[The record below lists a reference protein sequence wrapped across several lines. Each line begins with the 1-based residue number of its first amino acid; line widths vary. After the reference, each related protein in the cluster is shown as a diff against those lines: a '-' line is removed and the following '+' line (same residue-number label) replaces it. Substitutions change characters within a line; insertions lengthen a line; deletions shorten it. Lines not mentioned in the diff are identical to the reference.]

1 MQRELQ
7 WVYDIAQKIHESEL
21 SYLYFMVGT
30 HVQVYSMMSGKFFSN
45 YSSMSLCFLCLGYLV
60 AEVDLRLTI
69 PTDNLSFNYIA
80 LLSHRYAI
88 ITSEVSLK
96 YIYGT

>member
-1 MQRELQ
+1 VQRELQ

-30 HVQVYSMMSGKFFSN
+30 HVQIYSMMSGKFFQIIV
-45 YSSMSLCFLCLGYLV
+45 LCLCAFCLGYLV

-69 PTDNLSFNYIA
+69 PADNLSFNYIA

>member
-30 HVQVYSMMSGKFFSN
+30 HVQIYSMMSGKFFSN
-45 YSSMSLCFLCLGYLV
+45 YSFMSLCFLFRVFGSGG
-60 AEVDLRLTI
+60 RLK
-69 PTDNLSFNYIA
+69 TDDSC
-80 LLSHRYAI
+80 
-88 ITSEVSLK
+88 
-96 YIYGT
+96 

>member
-30 HVQVYSMMSGKFFSN
+30 HVQIYSMMSGKFFQIIVFYVSVFFVFRVFG
-45 YSSMSLCFLCLGYLV
+45 CGGRF
-60 AEVDLRLTI
+60 E
-69 PTDNLSFNYIA
+69 TDDSY
-80 LLSHRYAI
+80 
-88 ITSEVSLK
+88 
-96 YIYGT
+96 